1 MDVSYTLHEI
11 EFEWDERKSKTN
23 LRKHKISFE
32 TACEVFFDPFI
43 RVVDAGIVARE
54 RREAV
59 IGMTKD
65 WRLLYIVFVS
75 RDQVIRLL
83 SARSVEKGERTL
95 YENQ

>member
-1 MDVSYTLHEI
+1 MDVTCTLHQI

-43 RVVDAGIVARE
+43 RVVDAGIVE
-54 RREAV
+54 GEPREAV
-59 IGMTKD
+59 IGMTKNL
-65 WRLLYIVFVS
+65 RLLWVVFVE
-75 RDQVIRLL
+75 REEVIRLL

>member
-1 MDVSYTLHEI
+1 MNVSYTVHEI

-43 RVVDAGIVARE
+43 RVVDAGTVEGELRA
-54 RREAV
+54 AV
-59 IGMTKD
+59 IGMTKN
-65 WRLLYIVFVS
+65 WRLLCVVFVE
-75 RDQVIRLL
+75 REDVIRLL
-83 SARSVEKGERTL
+83 SARAVEKGERTL